1 MKITSI
7 LLAGFIM
14 GFGTANAADQFPTIP
29 LKHKA
34 SIKCI
39 YSILKSN
46 GAVRSVDTYA
56 LDGFRSAIE
65 FTFTDVKGEQSTT
78 DILLSGVLK
87 DGSTLYGYGSPD
99 RQSEQ
104 RELENQQFLSS
115 IAETLVSE
123 CHLLP
128 AFDNLFPQPPPRQK
142 WRREIL
148 SN

>member
-1 MKITSI
+1 
-7 LLAGFIM
+7 M

-78 DILLSGVLK
+78 DILLSGVLNAHFA
-87 DGSTLYGYGSPD
+87 D
-99 RQSEQ
+99 RG
-104 RELENQQFLSS
+104 R
-115 IAETLVSE
+115 
-123 CHLLP
+123 
-128 AFDNLFPQPPPRQK
+128 AFRAMVGADFT
-142 WRREIL
+142 
-148 SN
+148 